1 MAKALGY
8 KIEALKKEFYTTI
21 KLLRLRE
28 LKILLALEK
37 KLNIQTRARKKNN
50 A

>member
-37 KLNIQTRARKKNN
+37 KLDAQIKNRKKIKT
-50 A
+50 